1 MRIVE
6 DFVISMGARA
16 GGVRQGREV
25 HIVESR
31 SSSVNINTVLGLQP
45 SGATMTD
52 KASIGGTAGAASG
65 IGGTGHGG
73 ITLTM
78 VIAPEER

>member
-1 MRIVE
+1 MGKRDGRACIVTFIHVMTFMYNSREHVRIY
-6 DFVISMGARA
+6 I
-16 GGVRQGREV
+16 
-25 HIVESR
+25 
-31 SSSVNINTVLGLQP
+31 L
-45 SGATMTD
+45 TD